1 MITKYYN
8 LCIGYKYV
16 TENDILLAAIVYTA
30 AATLI
35 NYGGQRFNN
44 TPTQDHNSKC
54 YKLSE
59 NASLSQSFSL

>member
-16 TENDILLAAIVYTA
+16 TVNDILLAAIVYTA

-35 NYGGQRFNN
+35 MGDKDFNN